1 MQALC
6 PHISELVTLKLL
18 CKVLWKLADLAASI
32 DNAPMVTPSFD
43 QEKIICDKIYQL
55 NEWNSVFTHQA

>member
-6 PHISELVTLKLL
+6 PHLSELVTSKQLWKA
-18 CKVLWKLADLAASI
+18 LWKLADLAASI
-32 DNAPMVTPSFD
+32 DNAPMVTTSFD
-43 QEKIICDKIYQL
+43 QELVSRDKIYQL